1 MRPVNI
7 PEVPGLRPTLVLN
20 IILITIILCVFGGA
34 HTWLGMQQ
42 QQKDREISK
51 MQDRIQQ
58 LNYEIRRLEVD
69 VNHRLSNGTLF
80 SQMESLGVKLQ
91 LIKPEEII
99 SLGPMAENTPATKN

>member
-1 MRPVNI
+1 MRPLNI

-20 IILITIILCVFGGA
+20 IILITLILGVFGGA

-42 QQKDREISK
+42 QQKDREITRT
-51 MQDRIQQ
+51 QDRIQQ
-58 LNYEIRRLEVD
+58 LNNEIRRLEVD
-69 VNHRLSNGTLF
+69 VNHSLSNGNLF

-99 SLGPMAENTPATKN
+99 SMGPIVENSPSTN